1 MSKALSLFK
10 IREYWKW
17 SLKTALNLEKVEVY
31 QESVMW
37 LYEKMYQQKI
47 HCVANRM
54 MVVFILLLLAV
65 LWSLN

>member
-31 QESVMW
+31 QESVM
-37 LYEKMYQQKI
+37 
-47 HCVANRM
+47 
-54 MVVFILLLLAV
+54 
-65 LWSLN
+65 